1 MKRTLLLLWLTMA
14 TLCASAQFETT
25 VSVGVKEGAYGTY
38 HVSYNFED
46 VCQSLGVE
54 PEEFGHILEVWLD
67 PYPTVNWP
75 DEYSKYES
83 QKYMYLMTGDGRQV
97 MGRQHR
103 SFYLS
108 DNGGLATPDEEY
120 WTCVIS
126 IDRRRNRLDF
136 GFDVAYDVSDWAFSH
151 EPKPKGKIG
160 DTFRYTFGIENE
172 GKQATF
178 DITLNM
184 VPEFGGNTLPIDS
197 FEKVG
202 EQEVKLKYQSGKTT
216 HTTRLNLEE
225 IAKAFGGN
233 VRGGNLG
240 LYLMKKLVPGAM
252 TDRFIYCRQPSMLLS
267 DWMAEN
273 YYYGDPRALYMVYV
287 PETGELILY
296 PGDESNFEKGEH
308 LTGSAY
314 LVAEGKCY
322 ELKLDLQIGD
332 SKQETRNMAV
342 VEKAK
347 PCGTF
352 SRTLTVAPES
362 GAGGERFESRA
373 SFSLPVL
380 AKALGADCTELTE
393 AIKYWMKGNNQ
404 KDGTEI
410 IYNLTD
416 HASSEYSPWGP
427 GSFMM
432 TKGGKTVKKDG
443 DYTWIMEVDG
453 AMNELQFN
461 LWQEFG
467 KLTDGDVCHT
477 RLGLYY
483 KGRMVTLDLTL
494 NMKKGA
500 RGAHVDLAGMKKV
513 GEQAV
518 TGKLTSMQRRLDV
531 SLALD
536 SIAALFSSGV
546 SGKGLKLYAM
556 ANVEK
561 GLLTDR
567 FTYEKSPCACLN
579 VEGRLLASI
588 RSYDYFSVTYRPY
601 QQLICIDSNSDDLQ
615 GGQKTSASLFLSDGE
630 EYYELMLDLQFGEE
644 TDMRESFDIVATEHL
659 STQLMP
665 TNSYYTYYD
674 RVNKSYALV
683 STPIDE
689 AKLTE
694 QLGTETPMLFTE
706 RVDENGTMTMT
717 SRYNCAPGQGFWFGL
732 QDGQAQWNLYSHT
745 GYIGVYYTEGT
756 FKWYEEPYPIL
767 PVGKT
772 FRVNLYMAN
781 LMQGTAVKYE
791 IDVEIVREIETPSI
805 AYVHRLPQ
813 GLSATGGT
821 NSIHSAEY
829 RMQNESDAV
838 YDLQG
843 RRLNAKPQRGL
854 YIQGGKMRM
863 TW

>member
-1 MKRTLLLLWLTMA
+1 MKRILLLLWLTMA

-25 VSVGVKEGAYGTY
+25 VSVGVKDFDTY
-38 HVSYNFED
+38 HVMFNFED

-67 PYPTVNWP
+67 PYPTLNWP
-75 DEYSKYES
+75 EEYSKYES
-83 QKYMYLMTGDGRQV
+83 QKFMYLMTGDGKQ
-97 MGRQHR
+97 MTGQQHR

-108 DNGGLATPDEEY
+108 DDGGIAAPDNEY
-120 WTCVIS
+120 WTCAIS
-126 IDRRRNRLDF
+126 IDRRLNRLDF
-136 GFDVAYDVSDWAFSH
+136 EFNMAYDYTDFTH
-151 EPKPKGKIG
+151 RYEPLPKGEIG
-160 DTFRYTFGIENE
+160 DTFRYTFGIENA

-178 DITLNM
+178 DITFNM
-184 VPEFGGNTLPIDS
+184 VPEFGGNTLPIES

-202 EQEVKLKYQSGKTT
+202 EQEVRLKYLAGKTS

-225 IAKAFGGN
+225 IAKVFGGN

-252 TDRFIYCRQPSMLLS
+252 TERFIYCREPRMLLS

-273 YYYGDPRALYMVYV
+273 YYHGDPRALYMVYV
-287 PETGELILY
+287 SATGELILY
-296 PGDESNFEKGEH
+296 PGNESNFEKGEH

-332 SKQETRNMAV
+332 SEQEAKNMAV
-342 VEKAK
+342 VEKAE

-362 GAGGERFESRA
+362 GAAGERFESRA

-380 AKALGADCTELTE
+380 AKALGADCDKLTE

-416 HASSEYSPWGP
+416 HASSEYCPWGP

-432 TKGGKTVKKDG
+432 TKGGKAVRSGG
-443 DYTWIMEVDG
+443 DYTWIMELDG

-483 KGRMVTLDLTL
+483 EGRMVTLDLTL

-500 RGAHVDLAGMKKV
+500 RGAHVELAGMKKV

-518 TGKLTSMQRRLDV
+518 TGKLTSMKRRLE
-531 SLALD
+531 SPLALD
-536 SIAALFSSGV
+536 SIASLFSSGV
-546 SGKGLKLYAM
+546 AGKGLKLYAM
-556 ANVEK
+556 ANAEK

-579 VEGRLLASI
+579 VEGKLLASI
-588 RSYDYFSVTYRPY
+588 RSYDYFSVTYQPY
-601 QQLICIDSNSDDLQ
+601 QQLIYIDSNSDDLQ

-659 STQLMP
+659 SAQLMP

-674 RVNKSYALV
+674 RENKSYALV

-791 IDVEIVREIETPSI
+791 IDVEIVKEIETPSI

-813 GLSATGGT
+813 GLSTVGEA
-821 NSIHSAEY
+821 NSIHNAECI
-829 RMQNESDAV
+829 MQNESGAV

-843 RRLNAKPQRGL
+843 RRLNAVPEKGM
-854 YIQGGKMRM
+854 YIQGGKKIVKR
-863 TW
+863 

>member
-1 MKRTLLLLWLTMA
+1 M
-14 TLCASAQFETT
+14 
-25 VSVGVKEGAYGTY
+25 
-38 HVSYNFED
+38 
-46 VCQSLGVE
+46 
-54 PEEFGHILEVWLD
+54 
-67 PYPTVNWP
+67 
-75 DEYSKYES
+75 
-83 QKYMYLMTGDGRQV
+83 
-97 MGRQHR
+97 
-103 SFYLS
+103 
-108 DNGGLATPDEEY
+108 
-120 WTCVIS
+120 
-126 IDRRRNRLDF
+126 
-136 GFDVAYDVSDWAFSH
+136 
-151 EPKPKGKIG
+151 
-160 DTFRYTFGIENE
+160 
-172 GKQATF
+172 
-178 DITLNM
+178 
-184 VPEFGGNTLPIDS
+184 
-197 FEKVG
+197 
-202 EQEVKLKYQSGKTT
+202 
-216 HTTRLNLEE
+216 
-225 IAKAFGGN
+225 
-233 VRGGNLG
+233 
-240 LYLMKKLVPGAM
+240 
-252 TDRFIYCRQPSMLLS
+252 
-267 DWMAEN
+267 
-273 YYYGDPRALYMVYV
+273 
-287 PETGELILY
+287 
-296 PGDESNFEKGEH
+296 
-308 LTGSAY
+308 
-314 LVAEGKCY
+314 AEGKCY
-322 ELKLDLQIGD
+322 ELKLDLQVGD
-332 SKQETRNMAV
+332 SEQETRNMAV
-342 VEKAK
+342 VEKAE

-717 SRYNCAPGQGFWFGL
+717 SRYNCAPGQGFWFTAKG
-732 QDGQAQWNLYSHT
+732 GQAYRAT
-745 GYIGVYYTEGT
+745 ADDMGRIGVYLANGSLR
-756 FKWYEEPYPIL
+756 WYEMPYPRIQ
-767 PVGKT
+767 VGET
-772 FRVNLYMAN
+772 YRMNLYLAN
-781 LMQGTAVKYE
+781 PEQGTAVKFE
-791 IDVEIVREIETPSI
+791 INIEFLDMIETANV

-813 GLSATGGT
+813 GLAGLGT
-821 NSIHSAEY
+821 ANSIH
-829 RMQNESDAV
+829 NVESIMRSEPDAV

-843 RRLNAKPQRGL
+843 RKLNAVPAKGL
-854 YIQGGKMRM
+854 YIKNGRKYNAQGRL
-863 TW
+863 

>member
-1 MKRTLLLLWLTMA
+1 MWLTMA

-83 QKYMYLMTGDGRQV
+83 QKYMYLMTGDGRQAV
-97 MGRQHR
+97 GRQHR

-136 GFDVAYDVSDWAFSH
+136 GFDVAYDISDWAFSH

-332 SKQETRNMAV
+332 SEQETRNMAV
-342 VEKAK
+342 VEKAE

-393 AIKYWMKGNNQ
+393 ALRYWMKGNVME
-404 KDGTEI
+404 DGSEMV
-410 IYNLTD
+410 YNLTD
-416 HASSEYSPWGP
+416 YASTVYSPWGP

-432 TKGGKTVKKDG
+432 TKDGKAVKRGG
-443 DYTWIMEVDG
+443 DYTWIMEVNG
-453 AMNELQFN
+453 AMNELQFK
-461 LWQEFG
+461 LWQEG
-467 KLTDGDVCHT
+467 GQLADGDVCHT

-483 KGRMVTLDLTL
+483 EGRMVTLDLALYIRTENQNETGDNYQPYVQEGKTWKMGWFGEGTMETQQL
-494 NMKKGA
+494 EYHYLKGDTVLMGIQCKKMMSEQ
-500 RGAHVDLAGMKKV
+500 VDAEGCRTSYLAAVYENSQKV
-513 GEQAV
+513 YAFLPNTKESV
-518 TGKLTSMQRRLDV
+518 LIYDFTGKQEDVSFYSTWQGRMLNSLGRGSMSDTSSDRHKGVLQYIYEDDSLIAYWLNGIGYLGFYNVGLVSRDGMQLYLMECTVGDEVLYCDEVLRDGLSSNNAEVRKNKLDFSHVIKSQPRTPRRRSNEYSNNLITGEYTAQSLYVNFTTLCGVYTVALTSIKGDV
-531 SLALD
+531 VYIKQVQTDNVLALD
-536 SIAALFSSGV
+536 TDLSGYDEGDYTLTVENDHETYTAAISLKGGSGV
-546 SGKGLKLYAM
+546 DS
-556 ANVEK
+556 
-561 GLLTDR
+561 LTP
-567 FTYEKSPCACLN
+567 SPS
-579 VEGRLLASI
+579 SI
-588 RSYDYFSVTYRPY
+588 ER
-601 QQLICIDSNSDDLQ
+601 
-615 GGQKTSASLFLSDGE
+615 
-630 EYYELMLDLQFGEE
+630 
-644 TDMRESFDIVATEHL
+644 
-659 STQLMP
+659 
-665 TNSYYTYYD
+665 
-674 RVNKSYALV
+674 
-683 STPIDE
+683 
-689 AKLTE
+689 
-694 QLGTETPMLFTE
+694 GTE
-706 RVDENGTMTMT
+706 N
-717 SRYNCAPGQGFWFGL
+717 
-732 QDGQAQWNLYSHT
+732 
-745 GYIGVYYTEGT
+745 
-756 FKWYEEPYPIL
+756 
-767 PVGKT
+767 
-772 FRVNLYMAN
+772 
-781 LMQGTAVKYE
+781 
-791 IDVEIVREIETPSI
+791 
-805 AYVHRLPQ
+805 
-813 GLSATGGT
+813 
-821 NSIHSAEY
+821 
-829 RMQNESDAV
+829 AV

-843 RRLNAKPQRGL
+843 RRLNAVPEKGM
-854 YIQGGKMRM
+854 YIQGGKKIVKR
-863 TW
+863 

>member
-1 MKRTLLLLWLTMA
+1 MWFTMA

-136 GFDVAYDVSDWAFSH
+136 GFDVAYDISDWAFSH

-342 VEKAK
+342 VEKAE

-432 TKGGKTVKKDG
+432 TKGGKTVKRDG

-494 NMKKGA
+494 IIRTENQNGTGDNYQSYVQEGKTWKMGWFGEGTMETQQLEYHYLKGDTVLMGIQCKKMMSEQ
-500 RGAHVDLAGMKKV
+500 VDAEGCRTSYLAAVYENSQKV
-513 GEQAV
+513 YAFLPNAKESV
-518 TGKLTSMQRRLDV
+518 LIYDFTGKQEDVSFYSTWQGRMLNSLSRGSMSDTSSDRHKGVLQYIYEDDSLIAYWLNGIGYLGFYNAGLVSRDGMQLYLMECTVGDEVLYCDEVLRDGLSSNNAEVRKNKLDFSHVIKSQPRTPRRRANEYSNNLITGEYTAQSLYVNFTTLCGAYTVALTSIKGDV
-531 SLALD
+531 VYIKQVQTDNVLALD
-536 SIAALFSSGV
+536 IDLSGYDEGDYTLTVENDHETYTAAISLKGGSGV
-546 SGKGLKLYAM
+546 DS
-556 ANVEK
+556 
-561 GLLTDR
+561 LTP
-567 FTYEKSPCACLN
+567 SPS
-579 VEGRLLASI
+579 SI
-588 RSYDYFSVTYRPY
+588 ER
-601 QQLICIDSNSDDLQ
+601 
-615 GGQKTSASLFLSDGE
+615 
-630 EYYELMLDLQFGEE
+630 
-644 TDMRESFDIVATEHL
+644 
-659 STQLMP
+659 
-665 TNSYYTYYD
+665 
-674 RVNKSYALV
+674 
-683 STPIDE
+683 
-689 AKLTE
+689 
-694 QLGTETPMLFTE
+694 GTET
-706 RVDENGTMTMT
+706 
-717 SRYNCAPGQGFWFGL
+717 
-732 QDGQAQWNLYSHT
+732 
-745 GYIGVYYTEGT
+745 
-756 FKWYEEPYPIL
+756 
-767 PVGKT
+767 
-772 FRVNLYMAN
+772 
-781 LMQGTAVKYE
+781 
-791 IDVEIVREIETPSI
+791 
-805 AYVHRLPQ
+805 
-813 GLSATGGT
+813 
-821 NSIHSAEY
+821 
-829 RMQNESDAV
+829 AV

-843 RRLNAKPQRGL
+843 RKLNAVPQRGL
-854 YIQGGKMRM
+854 YIQGGKKIVKR
-863 TW
+863 

>member
-1 MKRTLLLLWLTMA
+1 MWFTMA

-38 HVSYNFED
+38 YVSYNFED

-136 GFDVAYDVSDWAFSH
+136 GFDVAYDISDWAFSH

-322 ELKLDLQIGD
+322 ELKLDLQVGD
-332 SKQETRNMAV
+332 SEQETRNMAV
-342 VEKAK
+342 VEKAE

-432 TKGGKTVKKDG
+432 TKGGKTVKRDG

-494 NMKKGA
+494 IIRTENQNGTGDNYQSYGQEGKTWKMGWFGEGTMETQQLEYHYLKGDTVLMGIQCKKMMSEQ
-500 RGAHVDLAGMKKV
+500 VDAEGCRTSYLAAVYENSQKV
-513 GEQAV
+513 YAFLPNAKESV
-518 TGKLTSMQRRLDV
+518 LIYDFTGKQEDVSFYSTWQGRMLNSLSRGSMSDTSSDRHKGVLQYIYEDDSLIAYWLNGIGYLGFYNAGLVSRDGMQLYLMECTVGDEVLYCDEVLRDGLSSNNAEVRKNKLDFSHVIKSQPRTPRRRANEYSNNLITGEYTAQSLYVNFTTLCGAYTVALTSIKGDV
-531 SLALD
+531 VYIKQVQTDNVLALD
-536 SIAALFSSGV
+536 IDLSGYDEGDYTLTVENDHETYTAAISLKGGSGV
-546 SGKGLKLYAM
+546 DS
-556 ANVEK
+556 
-561 GLLTDR
+561 LTP
-567 FTYEKSPCACLN
+567 SPS
-579 VEGRLLASI
+579 SI
-588 RSYDYFSVTYRPY
+588 ER
-601 QQLICIDSNSDDLQ
+601 
-615 GGQKTSASLFLSDGE
+615 
-630 EYYELMLDLQFGEE
+630 
-644 TDMRESFDIVATEHL
+644 
-659 STQLMP
+659 
-665 TNSYYTYYD
+665 
-674 RVNKSYALV
+674 
-683 STPIDE
+683 
-689 AKLTE
+689 
-694 QLGTETPMLFTE
+694 GTET
-706 RVDENGTMTMT
+706 
-717 SRYNCAPGQGFWFGL
+717 
-732 QDGQAQWNLYSHT
+732 
-745 GYIGVYYTEGT
+745 
-756 FKWYEEPYPIL
+756 
-767 PVGKT
+767 
-772 FRVNLYMAN
+772 
-781 LMQGTAVKYE
+781 
-791 IDVEIVREIETPSI
+791 
-805 AYVHRLPQ
+805 
-813 GLSATGGT
+813 
-821 NSIHSAEY
+821 
-829 RMQNESDAV
+829 AV

-843 RRLNAKPQRGL
+843 RKLNAVPQRGL
-854 YIQGGKMRM
+854 YIQGGKKIVKR
-863 TW
+863 